1 MNNQQCLLAKRPVGE
16 PVASDFEFVEVPVR
30 EPGEGEVLVKNLFL
44 SLDPAM
50 RGWMMENKKSYI
62 PPVGLGE
69 TMRALGIGRVLK
81 SNDPKYAEGDYVSG
95 SIGVQQYLTGNAKA
109 VGGLTKVQAGFVPM
123 ERYLSVLGMPGMT
136 GYFGL
141 LTEAKPQEG
150 ETVVISGAS
159 GAVGAVVG
167 QIAKIKGCKV
177 IGIAGGEEKCRY
189 ITEELGFDAAID
201 YKSSDVN
208 AELRK
213 HCPKGLDIYFDN
225 VGGEILDAALANLA
239 MRARIIICGAISQYN
254 NTGDMYAPKNYLAI
268 LPARATMKGIVVMD
282 YVKNYADAG
291 LEMATWMMEGK
302 FKARED
308 VHEGLE
314 NFPEVLLKLFSG
326 ENNGKLVLKVAE
338 DD

>member
-1 MNNQQCLLAKRPVGE
+1 MNNLQCHLIKRPVGE
-16 PVASDFEFVEVPVR
+16 PVPSDFDFVEQPVR
-30 EPGEGEVLVKNLFL
+30 EPSDGEVLVKNLFL

-50 RGWMMENKKSYI
+50 RGWMMDNKKSYI

-69 TMRALGIGRVLK
+69 TMRALGIGKVLK
-81 SNDPKYAEGDYVSG
+81 SHDPKYKEGDYVSG
-95 SIGVQQYLTGNAKA
+95 LLGVQQYLTGNAKA
-109 VGGLTKVQAGFVPM
+109 VGGLTVVQAGMVPM

-177 IGIAGGEEKCRY
+177 VGIAGGEEKCRY
-189 ITEELGFDAAID
+189 LTEELGFDAAID
-201 YKSSDVN
+201 YKTSDVSE
-208 AELRK
+208 ELRK

-239 MRARIIICGAISQYN
+239 MHARIIICGAISQYN
-254 NTGDMYAPKNYLAI
+254 NTGEMYAPKNYLAI
-268 LPARATMKGIVVMD
+268 LPARATMRGIVVMD
-282 YVKNYADAG
+282 YVKEYAEAG
-291 LEMATWMMEGK
+291 MQMATWMMEGK

-308 VHEGLE
+308 VRDGLE
-314 NFPEVLLKLFSG
+314 NFPEVLMDLFTG
-326 ENNGKLVLKVAE
+326 DNNGKLVLKVAE
-338 DD
+338 GD